1 MFHNKFV
8 SIFKRNT
15 EKLRQEKP
23 ILLLPEEMSN
33 NHTEG
38 SGKVIFAGVRAPH

>member
-8 SIFKRNT
+8 SIFKRNP
-15 EKLRQEKP
+15 EKPSQEKP
-23 ILLLPEEMSN
+23 TLLSPVEMSN

-38 SGKVIFAGVRAPH
+38 SEKVIFAGVRAPH